1 MKLILNNEVV
11 GNMRILHGNLFI
23 EATTTST
30 DSKQKKKIYFKDSE
44 NADGATDYRLGKFI
58 RNKTG
63 SFWIGGR

>member
-30 DSKQKKKIYFKDSE
+30 DPKQKKKIYFKDSE
-44 NADGATDYRLGKFI
+44 MQMVQPIIGWISLSEI
-58 RNKTG
+58 RQARFG
-63 SFWIGGR
+63 